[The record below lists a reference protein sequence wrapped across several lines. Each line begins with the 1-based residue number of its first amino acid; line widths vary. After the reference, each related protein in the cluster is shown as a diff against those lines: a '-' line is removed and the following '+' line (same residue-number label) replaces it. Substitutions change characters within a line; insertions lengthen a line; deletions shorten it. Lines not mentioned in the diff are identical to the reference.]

1 MQSRIESEPQEQT
14 EAKIDKQCMQA
25 RQVDEQAMRKL
36 VLATAVTVVF
46 ITAQV
51 TGGYIAGSVAI

>member
-1 MQSRIESEPQEQT
+1 
-14 EAKIDKQCMQA
+14 MQA